1 MVIPR
6 ISKGYWIWG
15 QFDPESTKQT
25 KSLYQDI
32 NKKLCGPDFDIHLT
46 MSGPIPY
53 QEELHTPMLE
63 SMSSRFKKFTIQLDG
78 IGYKNEFFQSLF
90 LNVVE
95 NQELKNLKKLIDKNL
110 NIKEAEYFPHIS
122 LFYGKAENSSKI
134 DIVNQS
140 KPPTQVLLDK
150 ISVVRVNEEIKS
162 WKVLKSYP
170 LLENI
175 P

>member
-1 MVIPR
+1 MIPR
-6 ISKGYWIWG
+6 VSKGYWIWG
-15 QFDPESTKQT
+15 QFDLESTKQIT
-25 KSLYQDI
+25 SLYQNI
-32 NKKLCGPDFDIHLT
+32 NKKLCGPNFDVHLT
-46 MSGPIPY
+46 VSGPLPY
-53 QEELHTPMLE
+53 QEELHTPILE
-63 SMSSRFKKFTIQLDG
+63 TISSRFTKFTIKLDG
-78 IGYKNEFFQSLF
+78 IGYKDEFFQSLF

-95 NQELKNLKKLIDKNL
+95 NKELKNLKMLIDKNF

-122 LFYGKAENSSKI
+122 LFYGNAENSSKI
-134 DIVNQS
+134 DVLNES
-140 KPPTQVLLDK
+140 NPPTQVLLDK